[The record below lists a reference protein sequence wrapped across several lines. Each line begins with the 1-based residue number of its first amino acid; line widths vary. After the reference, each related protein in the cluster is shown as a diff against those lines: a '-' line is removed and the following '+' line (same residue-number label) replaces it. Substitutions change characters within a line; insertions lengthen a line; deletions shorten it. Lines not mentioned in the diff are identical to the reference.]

1 MSRLDFDALWDYEHP
16 DQTEVAFRQLLPQA
30 EHRHD
35 RSYHLQLLTQIARTQ
50 SLQRKFA
57 EAHQTLDEVKGELSA
72 ELVVPTIRYLLE
84 RGRTFN
90 SSGHPGE
97 ALTLFQQAWDQALK
111 HAEAA
116 FFAVDAAHMLAI
128 ASGSFEEKIRWNT
141 TALHA
146 AEASTDEQARGWC
159 GSLYN
164 NLGWTYHD
172 QGEYERARE
181 YFQQALQ
188 WQQAHGNAREVLIAR
203 WCIGRTLRSLQ
214 RASEALAL
222 QEDLLA
228 EWEKSEEEP
237 DGSLFEEIAECLLV
251 LGRTAESQPYFA
263 QAYARLRHHQDI
275 WLVDQDPE
283 KERLE
288 RLKQLGEASEERA
301 VPPHQER
308 C

>member
-1 MSRLDFDALWDYEHP
+1 MSQLDFDALWDYEHP
-16 DQTEVAFRQLLPQA
+16 DQTERAFRQLLPQA
-30 EHRHD
+30 EHNHD

-57 EAHQTLDEVKGELSA
+57 EAHQTLDGVQGELRA
-72 ELVVPTIRYLLE
+72 ELLVPTIRYLLE

-90 SSGHPGE
+90 SSGSPGE
-97 ALTLFQQAWDQALK
+97 ALPLFQQAWDLASR

-128 ASGSFEEKIRWNT
+128 ASGSFEEQITWNM

-172 QGEYERARE
+172 HGEYERALD
-181 YFQQALQ
+181 YFQQALH
-188 WQQAHGNAREVLIAR
+188 WQQEHGNARKVRIAR
-203 WCIGRTLRSLQ
+203 WCLGRTLRSLQ

-237 DGSLFEEIAECLLV
+237 DGYIFEEIAECLLI
-251 LGRTAESQPYFA
+251 LGRTAESQAYFA
-263 QAYARLRHHQDI
+263 QAYARLRQHQDI
-275 WLVDQDPE
+275 WLVAQDPQ

-288 RLKQLGEASEERA
+288 RLKRLGEVSEEA
-301 VPPHQER
+301 VPPNQER
-308 C
+308 S

>member
-16 DQTEVAFRQLLPQA
+16 DQTEVAFRQLLSQA

-35 RSYHLQLLTQIARTQ
+35 RSYYLQLLTQIARTQ

-57 EAHQTLDEVKGELSA
+57 EAHQTLDGVKEGLHA

-90 SSGHPGE
+90 SSGHPDE
-97 ALTLFQQAWDQALK
+97 ALTLFQQAWDQALG
-111 HAEAA
+111 HGEAA

-128 ASGSFEEKIRWNT
+128 ASASFEEKIAWNT
-141 TALHA
+141 VALHY

-164 NLGWTYHD
+164 NLGWTYHG
-172 QGEYERARE
+172 QGEYERALE
-181 YFQQALQ
+181 CFQKAFQ
-188 WQQAHGNAREVLIAR
+188 WQQEHGNAREVLIAR

-214 RASEALAL
+214 RVSEALAL
-222 QEDLLA
+222 QEELLA
-228 EWEKSEEEP
+228 EWEKSEEEQ
-237 DGSLFEEIAECLLV
+237 DGYVFEEIAECLLA
-251 LGRTAESQPYFA
+251 LGRAAESHRYFA
-263 QAYARLRHHQDI
+263 QAYAKLRQDI
-275 WLVDQDPE
+275 WLVAQE

-288 RLKQLGEASEERA
+288 RLKQLSEASEE
-301 VPPHQER
+301 VGGSS
-308 C
+308 